1 MATNRIEKA
10 RVHAEDKDS
19 QSTLFPLS
27 PFSRKPPAP
36 REVCKRIN
44 LNWLAAVK
52 LYESGLLS
60 FDPAAMGELAP
71 SQEAELTFL
80 GSIVAAG
87 VDETL
92 LRQLLTGLSKPYA
105 YRIDRLYFD
114 WETQAWDVR
123 PGNADR
129 GVQFDAWLEELVE
142 AGEMRTLETLRAG
155 VDRAISDL
163 RRLSRW

>member
-1 MATNRIEKA
+1 MVANRIENA
-10 RVHAEDKDS
+10 RVHTDDKDA

-27 PFSRKPPAP
+27 PFTRKPPAP

-44 LNWLAAVK
+44 LNWLAAIK

-60 FDPAAMGELAP
+60 FDPAAAGEMTP
-71 SQEAELTFL
+71 TQEAELIFL
-80 GSIVAAG
+80 GSLVAG
-87 VDETL
+87 GCDENL
-92 LRQLLTGLSKPYA
+92 LRQLVTGLSKPYA
-105 YRIDRLYFD
+105 YRIDRIFFD

-163 RRLSRW
+163 RRLTSW